1 MTAWSELDLYLHL
14 FHRPVLS
21 FTDADGYPF
30 SLRVRPRQD
39 RASDVMVVSLP
50 EGAPATE
57 GPAWLLWHSHDE
69 QLDAIQLLTVTGRL
83 ARYGDDA
90 WGFTP
95 ERVIPGPG
103 MGPGGWAGIGEAME
117 RETARY
123 LKARGLTPPESIQW
137 EKLEDIARSVLKE
150 TEARSA

>member
-1 MTAWSELDLYLHL
+1 MNAWSELDLYLHL

-21 FTDADGYPF
+21 FTDLDGYPF
-30 SLRVRPRQD
+30 SLRVQPRQD
-39 RASDVMVVSLP
+39 RDADVMVVALP
-50 EGAPATE
+50 EGIPVAE

-69 QLDAIQLLTVTGRL
+69 DLDAIQLLTVTGRL
-83 ARYGDDA
+83 APHGDA

-103 MGPGGWAGIGEAME
+103 MGPEGWAGIGEAME

-123 LKARGLTPPESIQW
+123 LKARALTPPESIQW

-150 TEARSA
+150 TEARGA